1 MLFRSSSKENTS
13 DFVLQTSGNITIG
26 TTTDSGQAKLQ
37 VSGITQTTGLS
48 LSGTTVSTSQTIT
61 SSYFMWVFN
70 GASGQTLTL
79 YSPTTHNNI
88 HFIKNSSANN
98 LTIGVVSGSY
108 IETTTSTTT
117 VTSMTIPAYKTA
129 MFISNGGYVWEVMF
143 LQP

>member
-1 MLFRSSSKENTS
+1 MALGVGDSERMRISNGGN
-13 DFVLQTSGNITIG
+13 VLIG
-26 TTTDSGQAKLQ
+26 TTTDNGQKLQ

-79 YSPTTHNNI
+79 YSPTSHNNI

-108 IETTTSTTT
+108 IETTTSTSS

-143 LQP
+143 LQS